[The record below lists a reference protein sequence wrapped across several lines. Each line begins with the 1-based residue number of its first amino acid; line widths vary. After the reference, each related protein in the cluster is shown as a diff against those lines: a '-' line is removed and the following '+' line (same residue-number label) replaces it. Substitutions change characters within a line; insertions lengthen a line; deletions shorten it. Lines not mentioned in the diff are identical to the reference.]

1 MNYKNK
7 IQNGKQANEP
17 ATPPTPVVEPQ
28 PTQPQ
33 AEQEVVKVEPMESSG
48 INVNPDEIFAKQRE
62 SFVENSA
69 EAAKKEGYAKIDEMI
84 QANNAS
90 TAKQK
95 TAELEEKRRN
105 RARIFN
111 AIGDGVSALANLYFT
126 SQGAPSVQYDPR
138 GSLSARAQERWDK
151 MDELRKAEEH
161 RQYLREKEKREQ
173 ELRRAREERL
183 EQQNAALNT
192 YRQESLAN
200 KREIEELR
208 GRIAAQKAQQSF
220 ENQQQLNDAKHQNTL
235 VQIDARGK
243 NASNLEKQ
251 KQAGREKIAETKA
264 KASKDEAAKATAE
277 AFYSLPE
284 DVQNQI
290 RKSYGKD
297 DDKEEITIKQM
308 EEALIKY
315 NAKKE
320 PKTKANYDQYK
331 VTATSKKDYSK
342 YQE

>member
-33 AEQEVVKVEPMESSG
+33 AEQEVVKAEPMESSG

-62 SFVENSA
+62 SFVEDSA

-151 MDELRKAEEH
+151 MDELHKAEEH

-183 EQQNAALNT
+183 EQKDAALNV

-200 KREIEELR
+200 KREIEELK
-208 GRIAAQKAQQSF
+208 GQIAAQKAQQSF
-220 ENQQQLNDAKHQNTL
+220 ENQQKLNETKHQNNL
-235 VQIDARGK
+235 VQINARGK

-251 KQAGREKIAETKA
+251 KQANRATNKSGSN
-264 KASKDEAAKATAE
+264 SKTPPSKRQTN
-277 AFYSLPE
+277 S
-284 DVQNQI
+284 
-290 RKSYGKD
+290 
-297 DDKEEITIKQM
+297 
-308 EEALIKY
+308 
-315 NAKKE
+315 
-320 PKTKANYDQYK
+320 K
-331 VTATSKKDYSK
+331 VPPSRR
-342 YQE
+342 